1 MDPVTL
7 VVAAIAIGASD
18 GVRETTKTAISDAYS
33 ALKDWIGSKY
43 GSVSAEVAGLEQ
55 EPEEELRRQLVA
67 KKLGQ
72 AGAGDDTELVS
83 LAQALLSVVED
94 EAPDLPATV
103 GVTIRRAAVGG
114 DIEVVD
120 VAVDGGSGVVAE
132 DVAAAGSLR
141 VKGVA
146 ARGRQEPPHPPM
158 ARRQ

>member
-1 MDPVTL
+1 M
-7 VVAAIAIGASD
+7 
-18 GVRETTKTAISDAYS
+18 
-33 ALKDWIGSKY
+33 
-43 GSVSAEVAGLEQ
+43 
-55 EPEEELRRQLVA
+55 A

-83 LAQALLSVVED
+83 LAQALLSAVED

-103 GVTIRRAAVGG
+103 GVTIRRAAVSG

-141 VKGVA
+141 IKGVA
-146 ARGRQEPPHPPM
+146 ARGHQELPHPPM